1 MKVHFNK
8 TFLKELSVIPS
19 KTRVKIEKLVFEDI
33 ISLTHISQIPSSKK
47 LTGHNHYYRIRIGDY
62 RIGLKLIDD
71 DLTFERV
78 LHRKEIYKRF
88 P

>member
-8 TFLKELSVIPS
+8 TFLKELSAIPS
-19 KTRVKIEKLVFEDI
+19 KSRVRIEKLVFEDI
-33 ISLTHISQIPSSKK
+33 QEYRNISQIPSIKK
-47 LTGHNHYYRIRIGDY
+47 LAGYSAYYRIRIGDY
-62 RIGLKLIDD
+62 RIGIKLAGD
-71 DLTFERV
+71 DLIFERV